1 VRRVDDR
8 RDRRVVA
15 RQETSEQLAHARDN
29 RGLR

>member
-15 RQETSEQLAHARDN
+15 RKETSDQLVHARDD
-29 RGLR
+29 RGLP